1 MLPELSSLRPW
12 ADPAVVSIG
21 RLPMH
26 TPIARALRQALDGAW
41 GFTLFEHPDAVP
53 AAAVGPDGAAADTVA
68 VPGNWTL
75 QGPFV
80 GGVDDLPH
88 YTNVQMPFPG
98 PPPALPERQ
107 PVGVYRRRFSVP
119 RAWHGQQVVL
129 HLGGAES
136 VHAVYVNGAFAG
148 YGTDS
153 RLPSEY
159 DVTPF
164 LSDTGAGNDLAVV
177 VWRYSAQSYVED
189 QDQWWM
195 AGLHRSVWLE
205 ARGPVHLADVRAAG
219 DYDPATGAGR
229 VTVAAEVAFPG
240 GVQRGWSVRVRL
252 GRKVV
257 TGEVPHRFDV
267 PYVFTGH
274 TVTAAFDLPAC
285 RPWSAERPHRYTVTC
300 ELLSPTG
307 GVVEASDVQVGC
319 RLVEVRDRQL
329 LVNGQ
334 PIWVFGVNRHD
345 HHPDRGK
352 AVTVDDMRADLLAMR
367 AHNITAVRT
376 SHYPN
381 DDAFYDLCDELGM
394 YVIDEANIESHAYN
408 TSLCEDPRYR
418 ATWLERGARMVQ
430 RDRNHPSIILWS
442 LGNESGYGSNHDALA
457 GWIRRTDP
465 TRPLHYEGAVFHG
478 DGSVP
483 PPDRHEVNP
492 HWAAGGLAAS
502 DLVCPMYPGIEA
514 IRRFGESGAG
524 DRPLIMCEYSHAMGN
539 SNGSLADYW
548 DVITTT
554 PGLQGGFIWE
564 WKDHGLRQRTAG
576 GKVRLAYGGDFDDK
590 PNDGNFVADGLM
602 SADLAPHP
610 AMREVAWV
618 YRPVTVELMGRGV
631 GRRLRVANR
640 RSFTGLADL
649 AAAWEL
655 LVDGEVAGH
664 GRLAVPDVAPHS
676 SVDVPLPCAVPTS
689 GEAFLSVRW
698 SQRRATPWAPA
709 GHLVAWDQVVL
720 RAAPSRPSP
729 SRPGPSGVSASQ
741 PSGPT
746 PIRHV
751 EIHRRGETEHPE
763 AALVSPIEPYIWRAA
778 TDNDGYKL
786 MPELGLRWGI
796 GGDGLP
802 KWTTAGLP
810 VERADDLVRHT
821 IVRTEE
827 GDGSVTLRHT
837 IVVPDELAD
846 LPRVG
851 VRFAVPNSF
860 DTMRCYGRGP
870 HENYADRNRSAMVGV
885 WTQAPDVLP
894 YLVPQEYGGR
904 TEVRWLELRSSRTGA
919 VLRIDALAPG
929 PLFMA
934 VMSHSV
940 EDLFA
945 APHDVDLP
953 RGACRW
959 VHIDAA
965 HRGLGTASCGPDVL
979 DRYRI
984 PAGTFEFA
992 YRLTSSPQVGGE
1004 VRQDRT

>member
-1 MLPELSSLRPW
+1 MLPVLSSLRPW
-12 ADPAVVSIG
+12 ADPAVTSIG

-26 TPIARALRQALDGAW
+26 TPITRARRQPLDGVW
-41 GFTLFEHPDAVP
+41 GFSFYEHPDAVP
-53 AAAVGPDGAAADTVA
+53 ADAVAPGVASPDAVE

-75 QGPFV
+75 QGPFD
-80 GGVDDLPH
+80 GGLDDHPH

-119 RAWHGQQVVL
+119 RAWRGQQVVL
-129 HLGGAES
+129 HVGGAES
-136 VHAVYVNGAFAG
+136 VHAVYVNGEFAG

-159 DVTPF
+159 DISALAVE
-164 LSDTGAGNDLAVV
+164 GGNDLAIV

-195 AGLHRSVWLE
+195 AGLHRQVWLE
-205 ARGPVHLADVRAAG
+205 ARGPVHLADVRASG
-219 DYDPATGAGR
+219 DFDPATGAGR
-229 VTVAAEVAFPG
+229 VTVAAEVAFAG

-252 GRKVV
+252 GRKAV
-257 TGEVPHRFDV
+257 TGVVPHAFEV

-274 TVTAAFDLPAC
+274 IVTAAFDLPTC
-285 RPWSAERPHRYTVTC
+285 RPWSAESPHRYAVTC
-300 ELLSPTG
+300 ELLAPTG
-307 GVVEASDVQVGC
+307 EVVETTAVHVGC
-319 RLVEVRDRQL
+319 RRVEVRDRQL
-329 LVNGQ
+329 LMNGQ

-352 AVTVDDMRADLLAMR
+352 AVTADDMRADLVAMK

-381 DDAFYDLCDELGM
+381 DDAFYDLCDELGL

-408 TSLCEDPRYR
+408 TSLCEDTRYR
-418 ATWLERGARMVQ
+418 QTWLERGARMVQ
-430 RDRNHPSIILWS
+430 RDRNHPCIIAWS
-442 LGNESGYGSNHDALA
+442 LGNESGYGANHDAFA
-457 GWIRRTDP
+457 GWIRRADP

-483 PPDRHEVNP
+483 PPDRHEMNP
-492 HWAAGGLAAS
+492 HWVEGGLHAS

-514 IRRFGESGAG
+514 IRRYGESGVG
-524 DRPLIMCEYSHAMGN
+524 TRPLIMCEYSHAMGN

-564 WKDHGLRQRTAG
+564 WKDHGLRQRVG
-576 GKVRLAYGGDFDDK
+576 SRVRLAYGGDFDDK

-618 YRPVTVELMGRGV
+618 YRPVTVVLVGRGA

-649 AAAWEL
+649 AATWEL
-655 LVDGEVAGH
+655 LVDGAVAGS
-664 GRLAVPDVAPHS
+664 GRLAVPAVAPHS
-676 SVDVPLPCAVPTS
+676 TVDVPLPCTVPAG
-689 GEAFLSVRW
+689 GEAFLSIRW
-698 SQRRATPWAPA
+698 SQRKATPWAPA
-709 GHLVAWDQVVL
+709 GHLVAWDQVTL
-720 RAAPSRPSP
+720 ATPARASRAGAPLSP
-729 SRPGPSGVSASQ
+729 H
-741 PSGPT
+741 PT

-751 EIHRRGETEHPE
+751 TIRRPAEQQDPE
-763 AALVSPIEPYIWRAA
+763 AVLVSPVEPFVWRAA

-810 VERADDLVRHT
+810 VTKAEELVRHT
-821 IVRTEE
+821 VDRTVAD
-827 GDGSVTLRHT
+827 DGSVLYRH
-837 IVVPDELAD
+837 VVDVPDELAD
-846 LPRVG
+846 LPRLG
-851 VRFAVPNSF
+851 VRFAVSNAF
-860 DTMRCYGRGP
+860 DTVRWYGRGP
-870 HENYADRNRSAMVGV
+870 HENYPDRNRSAMVGL
-885 WTQAPDVLP
+885 WEGPPDPLP
-894 YLVPQEYGGR
+894 YLVPQEYAGR
-904 TEVRWLELRSSRTGA
+904 TDVRWLELRSGRTGQ
-919 VLRIDALAPG
+919 VLRIDAVAPG

-934 VMSHSV
+934 VLRHSV

-945 APHDVDLP
+945 AAHDVDLP
-953 RGACRW
+953 RPDRLW
-959 VHIDAA
+959 VHVDAA
-965 HRGLGTASCGPDVL
+965 HRGIGTASCGPDVL
-979 DRYRI
+979 DRYRL
-984 PAGTFEFA
+984 PAGRYEFA
-992 YRLTSSPQVGGE
+992 YRLTASQVGGE
-1004 VRQDRT
+1004 MR